1 MIFIQSG
8 CVLRNDGF
16 GNADVRENIKKYG
29 KIKKEYISINSWSF
43 DDTKNSVKQVMNT
56 IRGNKRINEILRKKG
71 VVKIKLGNFY
81 DNTKEDGF
89 PIEDIK
95 NELFATISNDE
106 RFILIEKED
115 SDVLLKEIAYTQDGN
130 VKNSDKKNIG
140 KQSGADLLIFGQ
152 ANVSKT
158 MELTDL
164 TKNYFFTFKITDIET
179 GERLLMS
186 VYKMSKKYTIE

>member
-1 MIFIQSG
+1 MQSG

-115 SDVLLKEIAYTQDGN
+115 SDVLLKEVAYTQDGN
-130 VKNSDKKNIG
+130 VKDSDKKNIG
-140 KQSGADLLIFGQ
+140 KQFGADLLIVGQ

-158 MELTDL
+158 MELTNL

-179 GERLLMS
+179 GERLLMN
-186 VYKMSKKYTIE
+186 VYKMSKNYTIE

>member
-1 MIFIQSG
+1 MFALTG

-16 GNADVRENIKKYG
+16 GDADVRENIKKYG
-29 KIKKEYISINSWSF
+29 KIKKEYISINSWGF
-43 DDTKNSVKQVMNT
+43 NDTKNSIKQVMNT
-56 IRGNKRINEILRKKG
+56 IKENKRFNEILRKKG

-95 NELFATISNDE
+95 NELFATISNDG

-115 SDVLLKEIAYTQDGN
+115 SDVLLKEIAYIQDGN

-158 MELTDL
+158 MELTNL

>member
-1 MIFIQSG
+1 MQSG

>member
-1 MIFIQSG
+1 MQSG

-115 SDVLLKEIAYTQDGN
+115 SDVLLKEVAYTQDGN
-130 VKNSDKKNIG
+130 VKDSDKKNIG
-140 KQSGADLLIFGQ
+140 KQFGADLLIFGQ

-158 MELTDL
+158 MELTNL

-179 GERLLMS
+179 GERLLMN
-186 VYKMSKKYTIE
+186 VYKMSKNYTIE

>member
-1 MIFIQSG
+1 MFALTG

-16 GNADVRENIKKYG
+16 GDADVRENIKKYG
-29 KIKKEYISINSWSF
+29 KIKKEYISINSWGF
-43 DDTKNSVKQVMNT
+43 NDTKNSIKQVMNT
-56 IRGNKRINEILRKKG
+56 IKENKRFNEILRKKG

-95 NELFATISNDE
+95 NELFATISNDG

-158 MELTDL
+158 MELTNL